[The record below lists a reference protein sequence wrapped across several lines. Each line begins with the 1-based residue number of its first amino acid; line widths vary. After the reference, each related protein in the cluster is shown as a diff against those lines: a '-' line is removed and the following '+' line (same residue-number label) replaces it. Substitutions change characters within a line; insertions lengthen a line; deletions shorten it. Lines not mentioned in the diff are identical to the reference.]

1 MKTTQKYEQHSIANI
16 QQLIQSIYN
25 VNKDTN
31 EIQFHNAS
39 ILLQPITKAEV
50 DIYNQ
55 YVRENSK
62 SNEHSTDLFVSD
74 TLLHYTL
81 RRLCTCEASD
91 ATILEK
97 IAEDMITTIKH
108 NHFTDLS
115 TTNSENYTI
124 LMEAIKTKKLSL
136 IQNLMGINIAEE
148 YAKPANLLSSPPK
161 KRVLQEIIPDF
172 ELGISKVGK
181 DDHTALSLL
190 CNIEYSD
197 KTSDCIEVML
207 RIIESKS
214 PETGKTLIA
223 DKIFKQAIKGSN
235 IKTIQHITTH
245 NEFRNYINEN
255 GLEII
260 LRSFHTVEK
269 KYDLIKELTKTG
281 LHVDITISGTTA
293 LRFLINNDQKDLAKK
308 LLEMETAENK
318 KVFIDNEDAQGR
330 KASIS
335 EIKTNENNIPEEN
348 YKTGHDDYATTALIT
363 NFASFAAG
371 YVTGLYSHGVFAS
384 TNTHNTNVS
393 SHNCFFGPAP
403 EHQGPVN
410 LLENCHSNNCW

>member
-55 YVRENSK
+55 YVRENGK
-62 SNEHSTDLFVSD
+62 SDEYSTDLFVND

-197 KTSDCIEVML
+197 KTSDCLEVML

-214 PETGKTLIA
+214 PEAGKNQIA
-223 DKIFKQAIKGSN
+223 CNIFKQAIKGSN
-235 IKTIQHITTH
+235 IKTITFLTTH
-245 NEFRNYINEN
+245 NEYRNYINEN

-293 LRFLINNDQKDLAKK
+293 LRFLNHNDQKDLAKK
-308 LLEMETAENK
+308 LLEMETPDNK

-335 EIKTNENNIPEEN
+335 KIVTNENSRSEAANSADHN
-348 YKTGHDDYATTALIT
+348 NDTTAIITAGIIT
-363 NFASFAAG
+363 NAASFALG
-371 YVTGLYSHGVFAS
+371 YFTGYGHGVFAS

-393 SHNCFFGPAP
+393 PHNCFFGPAP

-410 LLENCHSNNCW
+410 LLEKLP